1 MRKRFFSII
10 VCVVMLFTMN
20 VTAFAAETQENYS
33 ETEKTM
39 TFEITPTALTSG
51 SSRHSVGMLTSFFGT
66 NDTVATSALGSF
78 TISSTSVPSGSTISK
93 IVVTSTKSSG
103 SSGNIELFVAKD
115 EDNGDGTFDR
125 YTDSKSWNSSLTFAD
140 FGNYNL
146 SPVGN
151 YYVQFESTRYSTG
164 TVAAATLKNIYVTV
178 YYH

>member
-1 MRKRFFSII
+1 M
-10 VCVVMLFTMN
+10 
-20 VTAFAAETQENYS
+20 ET
-33 ETEKTM
+33 
-39 TFEITPTALTSG
+39 
-51 SSRHSVGMLTSFFGT
+51 
-66 NDTVATSALGSF
+66 
-78 TISSTSVPSGSTISK
+78 
-93 IVVTSTKSSG
+93 
-103 SSGNIELFVAKD
+103 AKD

>member
-1 MRKRFFSII
+1 MTIPAVAATPFPPFMLNRIGQIWPINTASPHQADI
-10 VCVVMLFTMN
+10 VQAYQSVSGPV
-20 VTAFAAETQENYS
+20 AAGNKLE
-33 ETEKTM
+33 
-39 TFEITPTALTSG
+39 
-51 SSRHSVGMLTSFFGT
+51 
-66 NDTVATSALGSF
+66 
-78 TISSTSVPSGSTISK
+78 TISPSLVAINPL
-93 IVVTSTKSSG
+93 VTSTKSSG

-140 FGNYNL
+140 FDNYNL

>member
-51 SSRHSVGMLTSFFGT
+51 SSRHSVGMLNSFFGT

-93 IVVTSTKSSG
+93 IVVTSTKSGG
-103 SSGNIELFVAKD
+103 SSGNIELLKAI
-115 EDNGDGTFDR
+115 
-125 YTDSKSWNSSLTFAD
+125 
-140 FGNYNL
+140 
-146 SPVGN
+146 
-151 YYVQFESTRYSTG
+151 YYRSR
-164 TVAAATLKNIYVTV
+164 L
-178 YYH
+178 